1 MKTMT
6 CRQLGG
12 ACDEVFQAET
22 FEQMAQL
29 SKQHGMAMFQQQD
42 PAHMKV
48 MAEMSTLMQ
57 QPGAMQS
64 YMDEKRK
71 QFDALPDDEH

>member
-1 MKTMT
+1 
-6 CRQLGG
+6 
-12 ACDEVFQAET
+12 
-22 FEQMAQL
+22 
-29 SKQHGMAMFQQQD
+29 MFQQQE

-48 MAEMSTLMQ
+48 MAEMSILKQ